1 MPPKPTVVIMAADAM
16 ANTWQT
22 TLIEHGLTVA
32 VVNRRGLAD
41 ALARQPVAVL
51 LDASLFS
58 GLQEMQAALRNGA
71 AAIYAVMPGAAGD
84 GERVAVSRLPN
95 VKGMYGPDTSVA
107 DIARTIAEQVKPVND
122 QIDPDRPV
130 AQAPNPTPVLASAE
144 ARLVKRQIRL
154 GFYGTRGG
162 VGVSTTALK
171 VAQLIAARGLR
182 VALFDATGRGDLH
195 IMLGA
200 AETLPDVPL
209 IKDILCVFL
218 GQPKE
223 EAVNGYEAIVI
234 DSGRQASHF
243 NAPWI
248 RIERLP
254 SDQMVARWAN
264 AEEAVSAHT
273 LSLNLPRLPKMSF
286 EVTA

>member
-1 MPPKPTVVIMAADAM
+1 MPKPAVVIMAAEPTAS
-16 ANTWQT
+16 TWQAALT
-22 TLIEHGLTVA
+22 PHGLTVV

-41 ALARQPVAVL
+41 ALSRQPAAVL
-51 LDASLFS
+51 LDAGLFN

-71 AAIYAVMPGAAGD
+71 AAIYAVMPGAAGE

-95 VKGMYGPDTSVA
+95 VKGVYGPDTSVA
-107 DIARTIAEQVKPVND
+107 DIAQAIAEQVKPVND
-122 QIDPDRPV
+122 QIDQARPFAQV
-130 AQAPNPTPVLASAE
+130 ANPMPVLTPAL
-144 ARLVKRQIRL
+144 ARPIQRQIRL

-195 IMLGA
+195 VMLGA
-200 AETLPDVPL
+200 EPNGPL
-209 IKDILCVFL
+209 IKDGVSIFS
-218 GQPKE
+218 GSPQE
-223 EAVNGYEAIVI
+223 EAVGGYEAIVI
-234 DSGRQASHF
+234 DGGRQERAF

-248 RIERLP
+248 RLERLP
-254 SDQMVARWAN
+254 GDQAVARWA
-264 AEEAVSAHT
+264 AVDEAAPRG
-273 LSLNLPRLPKMSF
+273 LSFSLPHLPQMSI

>member
-1 MPPKPTVVIMAADAM
+1 MPPKIAVVIMAAEPIAS
-16 ANTWQT
+16 TWQAALT
-22 TLIEHGLTVA
+22 PHGLTVV

-41 ALARQPVAVL
+41 ALSRQPAAVL
-51 LDASLFS
+51 LDASLFN

-71 AAIYAVMPGAAGD
+71 AAIYAVMPGAAGE

-95 VKGMYGPDTSVA
+95 VKGVYGPDTPVA
-107 DIARTIAEQVKPVND
+107 DIARSIAEQILPIKD
-122 QIDPDRPV
+122 QIDQARPV
-130 AQAPNPTPVLASAE
+130 AQVPNPTPLPSLSE
-144 ARLVKRQIRL
+144 ARPARRQIRL

-195 IMLGA
+195 VMLGA
-200 AETLPDVPL
+200 EPNGPL
-209 IKDILCVFL
+209 IKDGVSVFS
-218 GQPKE
+218 GSPHE
-223 EAVNGYEAIVI
+223 EAVSGYEAIVI
-234 DSGRQASHF
+234 DGGRQERAF

-248 RIERLP
+248 GLERLP
-254 SDQMVARWAN
+254 GDQAVARWA
-264 AEEAVSAHT
+264 AVEEAAPRG
-273 LSLNLPRLPKMSF
+273 LSFSLPHLPQMSF

>member
-1 MPPKPTVVIMAADAM
+1 
-16 ANTWQT
+16 
-22 TLIEHGLTVA
+22 
-32 VVNRRGLAD
+32 
-41 ALARQPVAVL
+41 
-51 LDASLFS
+51 
-58 GLQEMQAALRNGA
+58 
-71 AAIYAVMPGAAGD
+71 MPGAAGE
-84 GERVAVSRLPN
+84 GERVAASRLPS
-95 VKGMYGPDTSVA
+95 VKGVYGPDTLVT
-107 DIARTIAEQVKPVND
+107 DIARSIAKQVIPVED
-122 QIDPDRPV
+122 QIDSARPV
-130 AQAPNPTPVLASAE
+130 APAPNQTLAPAPVE
-144 ARLVKRQIRL
+144 ARPVRRQIRL

-209 IKDILCVFL
+209 IKDALCVFIGL
-218 GQPKE
+218 PKE

-234 DSGRQASHF
+234 DGGRQASNF

-248 RIERLP
+248 TIERLP
-254 SDQMVARWAN
+254 GDQAVARWA
-264 AEEAVSAHT
+264 AMDEAAPRG
-273 LSLNLPRLPKMSF
+273 LSFSLPHLPQMSI